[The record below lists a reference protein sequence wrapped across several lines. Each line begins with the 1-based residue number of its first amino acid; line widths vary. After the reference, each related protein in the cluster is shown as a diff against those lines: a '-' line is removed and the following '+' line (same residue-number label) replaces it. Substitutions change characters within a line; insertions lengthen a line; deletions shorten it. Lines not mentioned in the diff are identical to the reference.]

1 MKSGKNRAVKG
12 KHISDSEAEK
22 LLAKALSEPGVKDI
36 MKVMG
41 HVYQVEQAL
50 RPFNSLLNE
59 KFPLVAVSNNT
70 SGWK

>member
-1 MKSGKNRAVKG
+1 MKDRKNRVVKG
-12 KHISDSEAEK
+12 KRISDSESKK
-22 LLAKALSEPGVKDI
+22 LLAKALSEPGVKDV

-41 HVYQVEQAL
+41 HFYQVEQAL
-50 RPFNSLLNE
+50 MPFHSLLNE

>member
-1 MKSGKNRAVKG
+1 MKSGKNRVVKG

-22 LLAKALSEPGVKDI
+22 LLAKALSEPGVKDV

-50 RPFNSLLNE
+50 VPLNSILKERFPF
-59 KFPLVAVSNNT
+59 VAVSNNT